1 MIIIFIHL
9 LFYQSK
15 NDDFEYQD
23 NQTIIE
29 DSKELF
35 KGKDFIMET
44 GATSKVKRFNKMLL
58 LNNFSLLRLLV
69 IYASQ
74 NIIIQVN
81 RS

>member
-1 MIIIFIHL
+1 LHFISPKLYIINIVLDYIIL
-9 LFYQSK
+9 IYTNYILCQLFCQNK

-44 GATSKVKRFNKMLL
+44 GAISKVKRL
-58 LNNFSLLRLLV
+58 
-69 IYASQ
+69 Q
-74 NIIIQVN
+74 NIL
-81 RS
+81 